1 MKTSHVGRKLQL
13 RLYSLKCDAFVTNFV
28 QVNHTNVVEEAT
40 QPGDDDDDV
49 KKHGSTKSKVEAG
62 RMVEEVMIKPSIE
75 TERLE
80 EHMVNRLED
89 GSETDS
95 PRDKNSAAG
104 RVRLVV
110 QVVTCK
116 QCHWAT
122 KSREELQKHTARYHT
137 DDRRWW

>member
-1 MKTSHVGRKLQL
+1 M
-13 RLYSLKCDAFVTNFV
+13 
-28 QVNHTNVVEEAT
+28 E
-40 QPGDDDDDV
+40 DDDDDV

-62 RMVEEVMIKPSIE
+62 RLVEQVMNKPSIE
-75 TERLE
+75 TGRME
-80 EHMVNRLED
+80 EHMVNRLKD
-89 GSETDS
+89 GSKTDS

-104 RVRLVV
+104 KVRLVV

-122 KSREELQKHTARYHT
+122 KSREELEKHTARYHT

>member
-1 MKTSHVGRKLQL
+1 M
-13 RLYSLKCDAFVTNFV
+13 KCDAFVTHFV
-28 QVNHTNVVEEAT
+28 QVNHTNVKEAS
-40 QPGDDDDDV
+40 QLEDDDDDV

-62 RMVEEVMIKPSIE
+62 RLVDKVMIKPSIE

-80 EHMVNRLED
+80 EHTVNRLED
-89 GSETDS
+89 GSKTDS

-104 RVRLVV
+104 KVRLVV

-122 KSREELQKHTARYHT
+122 KSREELEKHTARYHT
-137 DDRRWW
+137 DNRRWW

>member
-1 MKTSHVGRKLQL
+1 M
-13 RLYSLKCDAFVTNFV
+13 
-28 QVNHTNVVEEAT
+28 
-40 QPGDDDDDV
+40 
-49 KKHGSTKSKVEAG
+49 KKHGSTVSKVEVG
-62 RMVEEVMIKPSIE
+62 RLMEKVMIKPSIE

-80 EHMVNRLED
+80 KHMVNRLED

-104 RVRLVV
+104 KVRLVV

-122 KSREELQKHTARYHT
+122 KSREELETHTARYHT

>member
-1 MKTSHVGRKLQL
+1 MKTWHVGRKLQL

-80 EHMVNRLED
+80 KHMVNRLED
-89 GSETDS
+89 GSKTDS

-104 RVRLVV
+104 KVRLVV

-122 KSREELQKHTARYHT
+122 KSREELEKHTARYHT